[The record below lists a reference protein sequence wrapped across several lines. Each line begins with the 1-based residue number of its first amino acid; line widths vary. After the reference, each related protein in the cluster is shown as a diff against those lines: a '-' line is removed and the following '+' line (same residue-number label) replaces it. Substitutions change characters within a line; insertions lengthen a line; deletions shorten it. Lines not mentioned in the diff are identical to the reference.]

1 MSFDMDDVRRL
12 SQKAQEQIAAKLA
25 VTMVEARKMQEARS
39 KYCNKKTVVETNGTR
54 MSFDSRKEA
63 RRYKELLILLR
74 AGEIRDLHLQEH
86 FTLTRPYKLPNGEK
100 VKREEYVADFV
111 YRRRMTDSYGE
122 TYWQIVVE
130 DVKGVRTTEY
140 LHKRNRMQEVYGI
153 TIEET

>member
-12 SQKAQEQIAAKLA
+12 GQKAQEQIAAKLA
-25 VTMVEARKMQEARS
+25 VTMVEARKMQEVRS
-39 KYCNKKTVVETNGTR
+39 KYGNKKTVVENNGAR
-54 MSFDSRKEA
+54 LSFDSRKEA

-74 AGEIRDLHLQEH
+74 AGEIRELHLQEH
-86 FTLTRPYKLPNGEK
+86 FTLTRPYKLPSGEM

-111 YRRRMTDSYGE
+111 YQRRKATLDGSLC
-122 TYWQIVVE
+122 WQTVVE

-153 TIEET
+153 TIDET